1 MGNLQIQRNK
11 VFPDAAHIQIPIN
24 FALVFMAAL
33 TFLGTSGSVVT
44 KERMCAGILF
54 EDKLIDVGFGVL
66 ANMIRAKVRL
76 DSINTIFISHTHSDH
91 IGDFTGLIWA
101 MAMANRTKPIRVISS
116 TATAAVLEK
125 ILELQSTPRGWV
137 KFDINF
143 QRPESVRARYVKTMH
158 LPETLAYRFDVGGSD
173 FVYGGDSLRYDKLA
187 EFARGC
193 DLLIHDATFLD
204 GQESIAKITN
214 HSTARDAGEIAT
226 LAGARR
232 LALTHIAPT
241 NEGAHDRYKTE
252 GSAVFDG
259 EVILAQDQLT
269 LSV

>member
-1 MGNLQIQRNK
+1 
-11 VFPDAAHIQIPIN
+11 
-24 FALVFMAAL
+24 MAAL

-44 KERMCAGILF
+44 RERMCAGILF

-66 ANMIRAKVRL
+66 ANLIKAKAKL

-91 IGDFTGLIWA
+91 IGDFTGLMWA
-101 MAMANRTKPIRVISS
+101 MAMENRTRPIRVVSS
-116 TATAAVLEK
+116 AATAAVLDK
-125 ILELQSTPRGWV
+125 ILELQSTPRDWV

-143 QRPESVRARYVKTMH
+143 QRPESVGTLYAKTMH
-158 LPETLAYRFDVGGSD
+158 HPETLAYRFDTGGSD
-173 FVYGGDSLRYDKLA
+173 FVYGGDTLRYDKLA

-214 HSTARDAGEIAT
+214 HSTARDAGEIAR

-232 LALTHIAPT
+232 LALTHISPS
-241 NEGAHDRYKTE
+241 NEGAHEKYQAE
-252 GSAVFDG
+252 GSARFDG
-259 EVILAQDQLT
+259 EVILARDQLM

>member
-1 MGNLQIQRNK
+1 
-11 VFPDAAHIQIPIN
+11 
-24 FALVFMAAL
+24 MAAL

-44 KERMCAGILF
+44 RERMCAGILF
-54 EDKLIDVGFGVL
+54 EDNLIDVGFGVL
-66 ANMIRAKVRL
+66 ANLIKARAKL

-101 MAMANRTKPIRVISS
+101 MAMENRTKPIQVVSS
-116 TATAAVLEK
+116 LATATVLDK
-125 ILELQSTPRGWV
+125 ILELQSTPRDWV
-137 KFDINF
+137 KFGINF
-143 QRPESVRARYVKTMH
+143 QRPENVRTRCLKTMH
-158 LPETLAYRFDVGGSD
+158 QPETFAYRFDTGGSD
-173 FVYGGDSLRYDKLA
+173 FVYGGDTLRYDKLA

-204 GQESIAKITN
+204 GEESIAKITN
-214 HSTARDAGEIAT
+214 HSTAREAGEIAK
-226 LAGARR
+226 LAQARR

-241 NEGAHDRYKTE
+241 NERAHDRYKAE